1 MVAFS
6 LLAALASV
14 LSLSV
19 AAPAAELV
27 ARDSS
32 ACVTGDAVHIIVARA
47 STELPG
53 EGIIGQVVTMIKS
66 QLPGSTSE
74 AVSYPATLYPYLS
87 SEAAGVSAMTSL
99 VQSYVARCGEGSRLI
114 LAGYSQG
121 AQVVGD
127 TLCGS
132 SGLFG
137 GFSVPSGFG
146 SSTSSPWSFS
156 GLSKRDL
163 DSFNTSTD
171 DALAKRQ
178 LSSSI
183 SGNIVAAIQMGDP
196 SFVPG
201 QSFDAGT
208 SRMRGLFPRSSSG
221 VQCLQ
226 GFADRLRSYC
236 DTGDEFCASGFSL
249 AVHLSYVQRY
259 GAEAAAFAV
268 SRARA

>member
-99 VQSYVARCGEGSRLI
+99 VQSY
-114 LAGYSQG
+114 G

>member
-1 MVAFS
+1 
-6 LLAALASV
+6 
-14 LSLSV
+14 
-19 AAPAAELV
+19 
-27 ARDSS
+27 
-32 ACVTGDAVHIIVARA
+32 
-47 STELPG
+47 
-53 EGIIGQVVTMIKS
+53 MIKS

-99 VQSYVARCGEGSRLI
+99 
-114 LAGYSQG
+114 G

-163 DSFNTSTD
+163 NSFTASNESD
-171 DALAKRQ
+171 LVERQ
-178 LSSSI
+178 LSSTVS
-183 SGNIVAAIQMGDP
+183 SNIVAAIQMGDP

-208 SRMRGLFPRSSSG
+208 SRTRGLFPRSSSG

-236 DTGDEFCASGFSL
+236 DTGDEFCASGYSL
-249 AVHLSYVQRY
+249 PVHLSYVQKY
-259 GAEAAAFAV
+259 GAEAASFAV
-268 SRARA
+268 SKARA